1 MMFNENGVAY
11 APWVAKQINEEV
23 GNWNLQLKRQHGV
36 VINMNFSSSLRLLS
50 KT

>member
-23 GNWNLQLKRQHGV
+23 C
-36 VINMNFSSSLRLLS
+36 LLEHVFMALIS
-50 KT
+50 